1 MVRMRDF
8 VSQRT
13 KRGIERKSS
22 ELPTGHQLE
31 TTNLNYTEK
40 WVHWNLEHT
49 KSFLADI
56 SIPPVPFGSWT
67 IFCIPVSWKV
77 DPNNLEHNR
86 SEAVR
91 EAHDTNQQIRG
102 KSIFGG
108 AELSTRGSRIF
119 FQDIGQRAQGT
130 QPHKSEWTVC
140 VWLQHLAGGGGQE
153 GAGKGQSTATR
164 QPKP

>member
-1 MVRMRDF
+1 MYP
-8 VSQRT
+8 S
-13 KRGIERKSS
+13 
-22 ELPTGHQLE
+22 
-31 TTNLNYTEK
+31 
-40 WVHWNLEHT
+40 
-49 KSFLADI
+49 
-56 SIPPVPFGSWT
+56 
-67 IFCIPVSWKV
+67 
-77 DPNNLEHNR
+77 NLEHNR

-140 VWLQHLAGGGGQE
+140 VCSILLGVVVR
-153 GAGKGQSTATR
+153 KGQGRAKA
-164 QPKP
+164 QPRDSPSPKLAVCL